1 MTNIANIEDLLEVS
15 ANLHIGPS
23 IQLSKEDITIMH
35 SISKQVFKGTALTD
49 RQFALMKEKLLKYK
63 DQFIKLDCDFDYAI
77 ENLRQPLRHIDRS
90 KYIKIVDYIED
101 SSEKG
106 KYVKIRFPF
115 KKSDIML
122 INEIT
127 SSENYF
133 HKKGSHSHYFS
144 FTESNI
150 VKLLDRF
157 VNKEFI
163 IDEEIKEVYFK
174 AKSIQENT
182 CEYLSGIK
190 DNKLIN
196 ISSSLGE
203 IIKNEL
209 GEVDQ
214 DNLIKFVDRKRR
226 YGFNVF
232 DIKEPSNLTEQI
244 AYRNNIDFLAKP
256 SRYSL
261 DDTLNSLWNL
271 DRFPMIVILDEHN
284 CEEQLH
290 KFVTYYRDIMP
301 SECQSVLFRTE
312 NSMSGFN
319 QLIKDRKLNN
329 WVDKYTKIVYT
340 STNKLPKVLLKA
352 DWSPITAFSFNSRID
367 RSLNSY
373 IGTRC
378 DLVVYREEELSPMRR
393 YSQYYG

>member
-1 MTNIANIEDLLEVS
+1 MCVCVL
-15 ANLHIGPS
+15 
-23 IQLSKEDITIMH
+23 
-35 SISKQVFKGTALTD
+35 
-49 RQFALMKEKLLKYK
+49 
-63 DQFIKLDCDFDYAI
+63 
-77 ENLRQPLRHIDRS
+77 
-90 KYIKIVDYIED
+90 
-101 SSEKG
+101 
-106 KYVKIRFPF
+106 IR
-115 KKSDIML
+115 
-122 INEIT
+122 N
-127 SSENYF
+127 
-133 HKKGSHSHYFS
+133 
-144 FTESNI
+144 
-150 VKLLDRF
+150 
-157 VNKEFI
+157 
-163 IDEEIKEVYFK
+163 
-174 AKSIQENT
+174 
-182 CEYLSGIK
+182 
-190 DNKLIN
+190 
-196 ISSSLGE
+196 
-203 IIKNEL
+203 
-209 GEVDQ
+209 
-214 DNLIKFVDRKRR
+214 
-226 YGFNVF
+226 
-232 DIKEPSNLTEQI
+232 IKEPSNLTEQI